1 MSDIVMPS
9 DEMMRHTSMSMSSVS
24 WFEFLLDEHKLDNHL
39 QQQNPDPSPCQ
50 LIIQFLQQA
59 EAHLAA
65 STALVREIP
74 TTPNGQNDSRSED
87 GNMHDK
93 LVVKESKKVIALK
106 LLALKVAAHLNW
118 NLNILLKNIPVALLQ
133 ILLNE
138 LMRLTVDGDIEE
150 IKSTVSDYNSISE
163 ETLFSLQLFHRW
175 ALLAVVRDSF
185 PRRPIKSFVQVQGQ
199 VDPAIAYHALNE
211 IIMRN
216 LRESTAVSIEN
227 LEKCIQCGRVLK
239 LPVSKCFPVLSDNT
253 EDFSLIWDNCVT
265 VTPQEYHCQL
275 YYDLGTFFFYQ
286 EAYTQAYT
294 MFKHTS
300 DLIIQVDDPVF
311 INVDNARLKG
321 YHHGCQS
328 LQGVTQQEPP
338 EKVTLYEKSEACR
351 RNGFKG
357 IVDVLIED
365 NLRQELTMIYR
376 SELEDE
382 IGTKGDSL
390 SEVYVQVSICNV
402 VRGVMEGKALV
413 SLLADV
419 IEDADPQTI
428 EFLILVLGRA
438 LHGASFSQKSNLK
451 CFVWHLMDLSAAA
464 SHFNHA
470 IMNGDFKKHFNEQ
483 EIMEM
488 SVYIREPELS
498 YADSFDDA
506 TLTCSSFPSSRVIRS
521 RFPPISRYNTQ
532 TSFSREPTMSS
543 FSTRTRPS
551 TAHSTDSSVSLSNPE
566 QQLMYSYDPDII
578 RHVVSD
584 LCTKLGRSPAYVMSL
599 NEKWKVPR
607 EMHQVIYNLTSSPD
621 QAYIYLLVG
630 KACHLMDVRIFERAR
645 QLLMVADRVVAELS
659 YTLSKHIRWYTLLA
673 DLQQYNMNES
683 LGENSTLQ
691 DLIKKTKTCITSVR
705 LGQDIQPSHNII
717 QHCAAFL
724 MNIRDIGYLSNMDQ
738 SGSGHIEFCRQ
749 VACMLKELPSV
760 KSVRKLSREIWD
772 TVRNIYTI
780 GSQRIS
786 SSGRHSA
793 IHRDPTIAIMAVEA
807 FQTFLTKFKDPS
819 CISVLISCFT
829 KYYNLLRDDISCEIY
844 SEYVQFWPT
853 VVNNP
858 NTLNVRA
865 IEESLSIL
873 MQHALVTNPSQPSWL
888 RTQADIHFANNQ
900 YSPAMKFYME
910 SGVVASDFFSI
921 AVPKSLYDDQVYKRM
936 IKCCLYLQCH
946 TQVAV
951 LCQFTD
957 EVDYTTAFKA
967 LQERNSYDAMDSYY
981 SCIWDIS
988 ILEFLVHLHTRRG
1001 EMDKRQTAMKALSQ
1015 LDLNSNNPDDII
1027 QRALQIRKRKFLRAL
1042 AKQYL

>member
-93 LVVKESKKVIALK
+93 LIVKESKKVIALK

-163 ETLFSLQLFHRW
+163 ETLFSLQLYHRW
-175 ALLAVVRDSF
+175 TLLAVVRDSF

-253 EDFSLIWDNCVT
+253 EDFSLIWDNCAT

-506 TLTCSSFPSSRVIRS
+506 TLTCSSFPSSR
-521 RFPPISRYNTQ
+521 
-532 TSFSREPTMSS
+532 
-543 FSTRTRPS
+543 
-551 TAHSTDSSVSLSNPE
+551 DSSVSLSNPE

-630 KACHLMDVRIFERAR
+630 KACHLMDVRIYERAR

>member
-506 TLTCSSFPSSRVIRS
+506 TLTCSSFPSSRASNHDKR
-521 RFPPISRYNTQ
+521 
-532 TSFSREPTMSS
+532 
-543 FSTRTRPS
+543 
-551 TAHSTDSSVSLSNPE
+551 DSSVSLSNPE

>member
-253 EDFSLIWDNCVT
+253 EDFSLIWDNCAT

-382 IGTKGDSL
+382 IGTKGDGL

-506 TLTCSSFPSSRVIRS
+506 TLTCSSFPSSR
-521 RFPPISRYNTQ
+521 
-532 TSFSREPTMSS
+532 
-543 FSTRTRPS
+543 
-551 TAHSTDSSVSLSNPE
+551 DSSVSLSNPE

-630 KACHLMDVRIFERAR
+630 KACHLMDVRIYERAR

>member
-506 TLTCSSFPSSRVIRS
+506 TLTCSSFPSSR
-521 RFPPISRYNTQ
+521 
-532 TSFSREPTMSS
+532 
-543 FSTRTRPS
+543 
-551 TAHSTDSSVSLSNPE
+551 DSSVSLSNPE

>member
-506 TLTCSSFPSSRVIRS
+506 TLTCSSFPSSR
-521 RFPPISRYNTQ
+521 
-532 TSFSREPTMSS
+532 
-543 FSTRTRPS
+543 
-551 TAHSTDSSVSLSNPE
+551 DSSVSLSNPE

-630 KACHLMDVRIFERAR
+630 KACHLMDVRIYERAR

>member
-1 MSDIVMPS
+1 MSDIVMPNDQCVRS
-9 DEMMRHTSMSMSSVS
+9 TPMTPMSMSSVS
-24 WFEFLLDEHKLDNHL
+24 WFEFLLDEHRLDNHL
-39 QQQNPDPSPCQ
+39 QQENPDPSPCQ

-65 STALVREIP
+65 STAIVRDSVIP
-74 TTPNGQNDSRSED
+74 STPNGQNDTRSED
-87 GNMHDK
+87 GDK
-93 LVVKESKKVIALK
+93 IVVKESKKVIALK

-118 NLNILLKNIPVALLQ
+118 NLNVLLKNIPLALLQ
-133 ILLNE
+133 ILINE
-138 LMRLTVDGDIEE
+138 LMKLTMDGDIEE
-150 IKSTVSDYNSISE
+150 IKTSVSDYSSLGE
-163 ETLFSLQLFHRW
+163 EALFSLQLFHRW

-185 PRRPIKSFVQVQGQ
+185 PRRPVKSFVQVQGQ
-199 VDPAIAYHALNE
+199 MDPAVAYNALNE

-216 LRESTAVSIEN
+216 LKESSAVSVEN
-227 LEKCIQCGRVLK
+227 LEKCIQCGRTLK
-239 LPVSKCFPVLSDNT
+239 LPVSNCFPVPNENT
-253 EDFSLIWDNCVT
+253 EDLGLIWDNSIPVS
-265 VTPQEYHCQL
+265 PQEYHCQL
-275 YYDLGTFFFYQ
+275 YYDLGIFYFYQ

-300 DLIIQVDDPVF
+300 DLILQVDSPVF
-311 INVDNARLKG
+311 VNVDNARLKG

-328 LQGVTQQEPP
+328 LQGIVQQQPP
-338 EKVTLYEKSEACR
+338 EHVTVYERSEACR
-351 RNGFKG
+351 RNGFQG
-357 IVDVLIED
+357 LVDVLIED
-365 NLRQELTMIYR
+365 NLRQELTMVYR

-382 IGTKGDSL
+382 IATKGDML
-390 SEVYVQVSICNV
+390 NEIYVQVSICNV

-419 IEDADPQTI
+419 VEDADPQTI
-428 EFLILVLGRA
+428 EFLVLVLGRA
-438 LHGASFSQKSNLK
+438 LHGASFTQKSNLK
-451 CFVWHLMDLSAAA
+451 CFVWHLMDLSTPG

-470 IMNGDFKKHFNEQ
+470 IMNGDFKRHFNDQ
-483 EIMEM
+483 ELLEM

-506 TLTCSSFPSSRVIRS
+506 TLTCSSFPSSR
-521 RFPPISRYNTQ
+521 
-532 TSFSREPTMSS
+532 
-543 FSTRTRPS
+543 
-551 TAHSTDSSVSLSNPE
+551 DSSVSLSNPE

-578 RHVVSD
+578 RHVVAD
-584 LCTKLGRSPAYVMSL
+584 LCNKLGRSPSYVMAL
-599 NEKWKVPR
+599 NDKWKVPR
-607 EMHQVIYNLTSSPD
+607 EMHQVIYNLAPSHE

-630 KACHLMDVRIFERAR
+630 KACHLIDVRIYERAR
-645 QLLMVADRVVAELS
+645 QLLMIADRVVAEIS
-659 YTLSKHIRWYTLLA
+659 YTLSKHIRWYNLLA

-683 LGENSTLQ
+683 LGENTSLQ
-691 DLIKKTKTCITSVR
+691 DLVKKAKTCITSVR

-724 MNIRDIGYLSNMDQ
+724 MNIRDISYLSSMDQ

-749 VACMLKELPSV
+749 IACMMKELPSV

-793 IHRDPTIAIMAVEA
+793 IHRDPTIAIMSVEA

-819 CISVLISCFT
+819 CLSILISCFT
-829 KYYNLLRDDISCEIY
+829 KYYNLLRDDISSEIT
-844 SEYVQFWPT
+844 SEFVQFWPT
-853 VVNNP
+853 VVNNA
-858 NTLNVRA
+858 NTININA
-865 IEESLSIL
+865 IEESVSIL
-873 MQHALVTNPSQPSWL
+873 MQHALAVNPSQPSWL

-910 SGVVASDFFSI
+910 AGVVASDFFSI
-921 AVPKSLYDDQVYKRM
+921 AVPKSLYDDIIYKRM

-957 EVDYTTAFKA
+957 EMDYTTAFKA
-967 LQERNSYDAMDSYY
+967 LQERNSYDAMDTYY
-981 SCIWDIS
+981 SCVWDIS
-988 ILEFLVHLHTRRG
+988 MLEFLVHLHTRRG
-1001 EMDKRQTAMKALSQ
+1001 EMDKKQTAMKALGQ
-1015 LDLNSNNPDDII
+1015 LDLNSNNPEDII
-1027 QRALQIRKRKFLRAL
+1027 QRAIQMRKRKFLRSL

>member
-1 MSDIVMPS
+1 
-9 DEMMRHTSMSMSSVS
+9 
-24 WFEFLLDEHKLDNHL
+24 
-39 QQQNPDPSPCQ
+39 
-50 LIIQFLQQA
+50 
-59 EAHLAA
+59 
-65 STALVREIP
+65 
-74 TTPNGQNDSRSED
+74 
-87 GNMHDK
+87 
-93 LVVKESKKVIALK
+93 
-106 LLALKVAAHLNW
+106 
-118 NLNILLKNIPVALLQ
+118 
-133 ILLNE
+133 
-138 LMRLTVDGDIEE
+138 
-150 IKSTVSDYNSISE
+150 
-163 ETLFSLQLFHRW
+163 
-175 ALLAVVRDSF
+175 
-185 PRRPIKSFVQVQGQ
+185 
-199 VDPAIAYHALNE
+199 
-211 IIMRN
+211 
-216 LRESTAVSIEN
+216 
-227 LEKCIQCGRVLK
+227 
-239 LPVSKCFPVLSDNT
+239 
-253 EDFSLIWDNCVT
+253 
-265 VTPQEYHCQL
+265 
-275 YYDLGTFFFYQ
+275 
-286 EAYTQAYT
+286 
-294 MFKHTS
+294 MFKTS
-300 DLIIQVDDPVF
+300 DLIIQ
-311 INVDNARLKG
+311 
-321 YHHGCQS
+321 
-328 LQGVTQQEPP
+328 
-338 EKVTLYEKSEACR
+338 
-351 RNGFKG
+351 G

-365 NLRQELTMIYR
+365 NTNLIYR

-382 IGTKGDSL
+382 IGTKGD
-390 SEVYVQVSICNV
+390 
-402 VRGVMEGKALV
+402 R
-413 SLLADV
+413 
-419 IEDADPQTI
+419 
-428 EFLILVLGRA
+428 
-438 LHGASFSQKSNLK
+438 
-451 CFVWHLMDLSAAA
+451 HLMDLSAAA

-532 TSFSREPTMSS
+532 TSFSRESTMSS

-630 KACHLMDVRIFERAR
+630 KACHLMDVRIYERAR

>member
-87 GNMHDK
+87 GNIHDK

-199 VDPAIAYHALNE
+199 VDPTIAYHALNE
-211 IIMRN
+211 VIMRN

-338 EKVTLYEKSEACR
+338 EKITLYEKSEACR

-390 SEVYVQVSICNV
+390 NEVYVQVSICNV

-483 EIMEM
+483 ELMEM

-506 TLTCSSFPSSRVIRS
+506 TLTCSSFPSSR
-521 RFPPISRYNTQ
+521 
-532 TSFSREPTMSS
+532 
-543 FSTRTRPS
+543 
-551 TAHSTDSSVSLSNPE
+551 DSSVSLSNPE

-607 EMHQVIYNLTSSPD
+607 EMHQVIYNLASSHE
-621 QAYIYLLVG
+621 QAFIYLLVG
-630 KACHLMDVRIFERAR
+630 KACHLMEVRIFERAR
-645 QLLMVADRVVAELS
+645 QLLMMADRVVAELS

-793 IHRDPTIAIMAVEA
+793 IHRDPTIAIMSVEA

-873 MQHALVTNPSQPSWL
+873 MQHALATNPSQPSWL

>member
-118 NLNILLKNIPVALLQ
+118 NLNILLRNIPVALLQ

-265 VTPQEYHCQL
+265 VTPQEYHC
-275 YYDLGTFFFYQ
+275 
-286 EAYTQAYT
+286 
-294 MFKHTS
+294 
-300 DLIIQVDDPVF
+300 QVDDPVF

-451 CFVWHLMDLSAAA
+451 CFV
-464 SHFNHA
+464 
-470 IMNGDFKKHFNEQ
+470 
-483 EIMEM
+483 
-488 SVYIREPELS
+488 
-498 YADSFDDA
+498 
-506 TLTCSSFPSSRVIRS
+506 
-521 RFPPISRYNTQ
+521 
-532 TSFSREPTMSS
+532 
-543 FSTRTRPS
+543 
-551 TAHSTDSSVSLSNPE
+551 
-566 QQLMYSYDPDII
+566 
-578 RHVVSD
+578 
-584 LCTKLGRSPAYVMSL
+584 
-599 NEKWKVPR
+599 
-607 EMHQVIYNLTSSPD
+607 
-621 QAYIYLLVG
+621 
-630 KACHLMDVRIFERAR
+630 
-645 QLLMVADRVVAELS
+645 
-659 YTLSKHIRWYTLLA
+659 
-673 DLQQYNMNES
+673 
-683 LGENSTLQ
+683 
-691 DLIKKTKTCITSVR
+691 
-705 LGQDIQPSHNII
+705 
-717 QHCAAFL
+717 
-724 MNIRDIGYLSNMDQ
+724 
-738 SGSGHIEFCRQ
+738 
-749 VACMLKELPSV
+749 
-760 KSVRKLSREIWD
+760 
-772 TVRNIYTI
+772 
-780 GSQRIS
+780 
-786 SSGRHSA
+786 
-793 IHRDPTIAIMAVEA
+793 
-807 FQTFLTKFKDPS
+807 
-819 CISVLISCFT
+819 
-829 KYYNLLRDDISCEIY
+829 
-844 SEYVQFWPT
+844 
-853 VVNNP
+853 
-858 NTLNVRA
+858 
-865 IEESLSIL
+865 
-873 MQHALVTNPSQPSWL
+873 
-888 RTQADIHFANNQ
+888 
-900 YSPAMKFYME
+900 
-910 SGVVASDFFSI
+910 
-921 AVPKSLYDDQVYKRM
+921 
-936 IKCCLYLQCH
+936 
-946 TQVAV
+946 
-951 LCQFTD
+951 
-957 EVDYTTAFKA
+957 
-967 LQERNSYDAMDSYY
+967 
-981 SCIWDIS
+981 
-988 ILEFLVHLHTRRG
+988 
-1001 EMDKRQTAMKALSQ
+1001 
-1015 LDLNSNNPDDII
+1015 
-1027 QRALQIRKRKFLRAL
+1027 
-1042 AKQYL
+1042 

>member
-506 TLTCSSFPSSRVIRS
+506 TLTCSSFPSSRASNHDKR
-521 RFPPISRYNTQ
+521 
-532 TSFSREPTMSS
+532 
-543 FSTRTRPS
+543 
-551 TAHSTDSSVSLSNPE
+551 DSSVSLSNPE

-630 KACHLMDVRIFERAR
+630 KACHLMDVRIYERAR